1 MGWTHEMASAPIR
14 HFGLTGR
21 DNTRTDLAF
30 VNDDCELEGFDPALA
45 PGALFLPSCSVAE
58 QDA

>member
-1 MGWTHEMASAPIR
+1 MASAPIR

-30 VNDDCELEGFDPALA
+30 VNDCELEGFDPALA
-45 PGALFLPSCSVAE
+45 PGGLFMPTGSVAK

>member
-1 MGWTHEMASAPIR
+1 MASAPIR
-14 HFGLTGR
+14 YFGLTGR

-30 VNDDCELEGFDPALA
+30 VNESELEGFDPVLA